1 MIACYRYHAF
11 DNINYRNHV
20 IDNGHDIASF
30 RGAHIHAPE
39 CFTACV
45 LAVFPAVL
53 RMRPPR
59 RWVLGASLPY
69 QLRYFG
75 YHKAAASGGE
85 ATGNKSA
92 TGLWGGLL
100 IILAV
105 WLVPYRTDNSTPNFL
120 SESALL
126 DLQYGSGERE
136 DLRRPMPKYFFARIG
151 I

>member
-1 MIACYRYHAF
+1 M
-11 DNINYRNHV
+11 
-20 IDNGHDIASF
+20 
-30 RGAHIHAPE
+30 RG
-39 CFTACV
+39 
-45 LAVFPAVL
+45 LLGVL

-105 WLVPYRTDNSTPNFL
+105 WLVPYRTDNFTPNFL

-136 DLRRPMPKYFFARIG
+136 DLRRPMPKNFFARIG